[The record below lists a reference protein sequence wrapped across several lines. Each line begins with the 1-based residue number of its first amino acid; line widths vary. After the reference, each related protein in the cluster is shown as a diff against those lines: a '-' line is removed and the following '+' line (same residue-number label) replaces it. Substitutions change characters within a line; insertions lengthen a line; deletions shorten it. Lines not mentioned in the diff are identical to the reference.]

1 MLKFYFFYIYVC
13 IRGLFE
19 LSSVKSMLDHSV
31 KKGKNHRITI
41 RDLNKKIRI
50 AKRKDSIPSFEHVYL
65 WLLYSALNEDSPQD
79 RANEFR
85 TLHPLMVAW
94 WYKLSIEKDGSSEMR
109 E

>member
-19 LSSVKSMLDHSV
+19 LNSVKDALDHSV
-31 KKGKNHRITI
+31 KKGKNHRIHI
-41 RDLNKKIRI
+41 RELKKKIRLS
-50 AKRKDSIPSFEHVYL
+50 KRDGGSPSFEHTYL
-65 WLLYSALNEDSPQD
+65 WLLYSALNENSPRD

-85 TLHPLMVAW
+85 TLHPLMIAW
-94 WYKLSIEKDGSSEMR
+94 WYKLNMEEEVDQPSE

>member
-19 LSSVKSMLDHSV
+19 LNSVKDMLEHSV
-31 KKGKNHRITI
+31 KKGKNHRISV
-41 RDLNKKIRI
+41 RELNKKIRRS
-50 AKRKDSIPSFEHVYL
+50 KRDGGLPSFEHVYL
-65 WLLYSALNEDSPQD
+65 WLLYSALNEDSPHD

-94 WYKLSIEKDGSSEMR
+94 WYKLTQEPEQVEPSE